1 MTDVAAW
8 LVSRFATV
16 VPGSSI
22 GLPHC
27 EVNQHMGIEAGHD
40 VDDPLAVAGLDQV
53 ELAAAQAPPGRVD
66 VNAQDRAHP
75 GLGFE
80 Q

>member
-1 MTDVAAW
+1 
-8 LVSRFATV
+8 
-16 VPGSSI
+16 
-22 GLPHC
+22 
-27 EVNQHMGIEAGHD
+27 MGIEAGDD

-53 ELAAAQAPPGRVD
+53 KLTAAQASSGRID
-66 VNAQDRAHP
+66 VNAQYRAHP